1 MFNKMKRKMF
11 FRLAVTCLVAVSA
24 LIACTKD
31 YESDIKELQ
40 NKVDGLSK
48 QVADLD
54 QLIKDGYVITDVS
67 PITGGTR
74 VTLSN
79 GKTFDVTNGIDG
91 DDGEDGKDGTTW
103 KIGDNEN
110 WWADYGDGK
119 GFVDSGKP
127 SRGAKGDK
135 GLTGDRGPDGKSAYE
150 LAKEAG
156 FTGTEAE
163 WLASLKGEPGE
174 KGRNGDYYY
183 PCVDKESAN
192 YKHWIKVDGE
202 TGAETPQEALWL
214 SDDVVTA
221 VWDEDNEIITF
232 HNVEGADE
240 GIVEINLS
248 LGVHYTAPIWELPV
262 RRARLVIAQAGI
274 SIPVSSVTTGA

>member
-48 QVADLD
+48 QVEDLNK
-54 QLIKDGYVITDVS
+54 LITDGYVITDVS

-79 GKTFDVTNGIDG
+79 GDTFDVTNGIDG

-127 SRGAKGDK
+127 SRGATTVTPSSSCPGSN
-135 GLTGDRGPDGKSAYE
+135 LYSSGKRDAPSTSKASGNASEVDSSTSSAVQ
-150 LAKEAG
+150 K
-156 FTGTEAE
+156 
-163 WLASLKGEPGE
+163 SV
-174 KGRNGDYYY
+174 R
-183 PCVDKESAN
+183 VAN
-192 YKHWIKVDGE
+192 
-202 TGAETPQEALWL
+202 
-214 SDDVVTA
+214 
-221 VWDEDNEIITF
+221 
-232 HNVEGADE
+232 
-240 GIVEINLS
+240 
-248 LGVHYTAPIWELPV
+248 
-262 RRARLVIAQAGI
+262 RARR
-274 SIPVSSVTTGA
+274 SSGDAVLCHCFSVVAS